1 MIRETLILL
10 VGSICLLSHGTAQI
24 IEDTRKATLSVTAT
38 AIVTDNLQ
46 MLTIRNIDL
55 IASVVEDNKILV
67 SPMRSPF
74 AGLFKIIGNPNARIR
89 ITCLQRETLVE
100 SNKGIGEVKA
110 EYNLSVAFEDLQ
122 KQSTLLDIGE
132 ANMNLSDKGF
142 LFVWLGAN
150 LDLSAALPGIYRS
163 EFAIELEY
171 I

>member
-1 MIRETLILL
+1 MIREILIFL
-10 VGSICLLSHGTAQI
+10 VGSICLLSQGAAQI
-24 IEDTRKATLSVTAT
+24 IVNTRKATLSVRATAT
-38 AIVTDNLQ
+38 VTDNLQ

-55 IASVVEDNKILV
+55 IAPVVEDNKILV

-89 ITCLQRETLVE
+89 ITFLQRETLKE
-100 SNKGIGEVKA
+100 SSEGIGEVKA
-110 EYNLSVAFEDLQ
+110 EYNLSVSFEDLQ
-122 KQSTLLDIGE
+122 KHSTLLDIGE
-132 ANMNLSDKGF
+132 ANMNLSDKGL